1 MYCHPCQRSFSEDA
15 IYCSQCGQKLSDSAE
30 FSETSIE
37 QTIAIF
43 PSDETKLASEKH
55 NHRIRHKKFFNFVFR
70 SVIFITIIF
79 IALSVF
85 LIYTYSHQNKINET
99 VLTLQTEAKA
109 RALEGNYEEAIKK
122 LDEAIAI
129 RPGFQSLKADQDI
142 IYEAIKIER
151 MAEDVKASL
160 DKGIEVESEKKLDL
174 FRQELNGLKEPIFN
188 AHREQ
193 LETLNM
199 KFTILSLTNEL
210 SQIFTIEE
218 LGNLLNVANG
228 LAGEDASALRE
239 QIMDRIRTTTTA
251 EVNELVKSRRYSAAI
266 STINQSLTWL
276 RNDKQLMDL
285 RANVEKQRDDYDMA
299 EQERIQRAMEQ
310 QAAEDY
316 INQTAAVELVS
327 FTKKLDELGQAV
339 IIVSLKNVATRAIFD
354 VKLEYSVLNENG
366 DVLYKNKTTVSPESI
381 LSGESMM
388 FNVTLPNNVDISMVH
403 EVIINKGT
411 WSLD

>member
-15 IYCSQCGQKLSDSAE
+15 IYCSQCGQRLTDTVG
-30 FSETSIE
+30 FSEPPIE
-37 QTIAIF
+37 QKIAIY
-43 PSDETKLASEKH
+43 PSEETRIAFEKH
-55 NHRIRHKKFFNFVFR
+55 SHRVKHKKFFNFVFR
-70 SVIFITIIF
+70 SVIFITVII
-79 IALSVF
+79 IAITAF
-85 LIYTYSHQNKINET
+85 LIYTYSSQNNLNEK
-99 VLTLQTEAKA
+99 VLTLQSEAKA
-109 RALEGNYEEAIKK
+109 QALEGHYEEALKK

-129 RPGFQSLKADQDI
+129 RPTFQSLKADQDI
-142 IYEAIKIER
+142 IYEAIRIER
-151 MAEDVKASL
+151 LAEEVKVSL

-188 AHREQ
+188 SHREQ

-228 LAGEDASALRE
+228 LAGEDASTLRE
-239 QIMDRIRTTTTA
+239 QIMDRIRTTTAA

-266 STINQSLTWL
+266 SKINQSLTWL
-276 RNDKQLMDL
+276 RNDKQLVDL
-285 RANVEKQRDDYDMA
+285 KVNIEKQRDDYDNA
-299 EQERIQRAMEQ
+299 EQERIQNAMEQ

-339 IIVSLKNVATRAIFD
+339 IIVSLKNVATRAIYD
-354 VKLEYSVLNENG
+354 VELEYSVLNENG
-366 DVLYKNKTTVSPESI
+366 DVLYTNKTGITPGNV
-381 LSGESMM
+381 LAGDSMM

-403 EVIINKGT
+403 QVKINKGT